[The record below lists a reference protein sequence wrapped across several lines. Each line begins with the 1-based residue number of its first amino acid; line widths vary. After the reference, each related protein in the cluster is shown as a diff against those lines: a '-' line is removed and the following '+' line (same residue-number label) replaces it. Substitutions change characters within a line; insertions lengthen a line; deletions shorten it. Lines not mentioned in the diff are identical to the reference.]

1 MGEVSMIHPPLPLD
15 AITDLPPRTGGSRT
29 RRSMIAWL
37 AVAFGASIPLSVA
50 AANILAGLLVLAW
63 LTGGTVRA
71 DVRAAWRHP
80 VVRAAIV
87 LLAVLAAG
95 ALYGQGALAA
105 RWNMMGKYLDL
116 LLLLPLLPA
125 FADPTVARRA
135 GTALSGALV
144 LTLALSWLIALGVL
158 PRDPTWF
165 KAVPGDASVFKDH
178 ITQSILM
185 AFAAFVWTERAL
197 AQGTVRRRLM
207 NGVLAG
213 AAVIDILFFVEG
225 RTGYVILLVLALY
238 LFTVRYSWRG
248 VVLALTMLTVLVA
261 GAYRFGPSF
270 RLRVNQAVHE
280 VADWR
285 PDRAHKTPVG
295 LRLDFYE
302 NSLRIIRRHPW
313 VGVGTGGF
321 VRAYAR
327 EAARFH
333 MEVTN
338 NPHDQFLLVWI
349 ETGLPGLAA
358 LIALFVVQWR
368 AARAL
373 APRERLIARGLL
385 CTLVVGC
392 LLNSLLID
400 YTERMFYVF
409 GTALFF
415 RASAESRPG

>member
-1 MGEVSMIHPPLPLD
+1 MIEPPLPLD
-15 AITDLPPRTGGSRT
+15 TPADSPAPTGHSR
-29 RRSMIAWL
+29 RRSAVAWL
-37 AVAFGASIPLSVA
+37 AVALGASIPLSVA
-50 AANILAGLLVLAW
+50 AANILLGLLALAW
-63 LTGGTVRA
+63 LAGGSVRA
-71 DVRAAWRHP
+71 DTCSAWRHP
-80 VVRAAIV
+80 VTRAALV
-87 LLAVLAAG
+87 LLAILAAG
-95 ALYGQGALAA
+95 ALYGLGSPAA

-116 LLLLPLLPA
+116 LLLLPLLPT
-125 FADPTVARRA
+125 FADPGVARRA
-135 GTALSGALV
+135 GAALSAAIA
-144 LTLALSWLIALGVL
+144 LTLVLSWLIALGVL

-185 AFAAFVWTERAL
+185 AFLAFVWTERAL
-197 AQGTVRRRLM
+197 AQGTLRRRLI

-225 RTGYVILLVLALY
+225 RTGYVVLLVLALY
-238 LFTVRYSWRG
+238 LFASRCSWRG
-248 VVLALTMLTVLVA
+248 VVVGLAVLTVLAA

-270 RLRVNQAVHE
+270 HLRVDQAVHE
-280 VADWR
+280 VANWR

-313 VGVGTGGF
+313 IGVGTGGF

-333 MEVTN
+333 METTN
-338 NPHDQFLLVWI
+338 NPHNQFLLVMI

-373 APRERLIARGLL
+373 APRERLIARGFL
-385 CTLVVGC
+385 CTFFVGC
-392 LLNSLLID
+392 LVNSLLID

-415 RASAESRPG
+415 QASAERGPG